1 MSDEFKFFLV
11 YRNIVCAPIENQSV
25 GLCVLDTSNQAMLGK
40 WLWRHG
46 VKGTR
51 FWRQVVG
58 LKVWGGLGSMV
69 YIGCKLGS
77 TGAALGVL
85 HLRLTRMDRRAA
97 VDAAACTSEVNP
109 FFFFWFLIQAETAPI
124 WSDSVRIRRGRRKI
138 CYQKICEKKK
148 REGEEERSATKWF
161 ARKKEKRK
169 EKKKTMWRCGG
180 WSSTA
185 GCYHRNSLLWNFQK
199 GKVWWQIIVDFQI
212 KPWNVI
218 LIKQCMWVLVGLGN
232 GASWKL
238 PCL

>member
-25 GLCVLDTSNQAMLGK
+25 GLCILDTSNQAMLGK

-58 LKVWGGLGSMV
+58 LKVWVGLGSMV
-69 YIGCKLGS
+69 CIGCKLGS

-85 HLRLTRMDRRAA
+85 HLRLTRTDRRAA
-97 VDAAACTSEVNP
+97 VDAAARTSEVNP
-109 FFFFWFLIQAETAPI
+109 FFFFWFLIQAKTAPI

-138 CYQKICEKKK
+138 CYQKICEKKTRGMRRRK
-148 REGEEERSATKWF
+148 ICYQMICEERRRRRRRRRW
-161 ARKKEKRK
+161 
-169 EKKKTMWRCGG
+169 CGDVVDEAQVLA
-180 WSSTA
+180 STIETLCS
-185 GCYHRNSLLWNFQK
+185 GTFTK
-199 GKVWWQIIVDFQI
+199 GKVWWQMIVDFQI
-212 KPWNVI
+212 QPWNVI
-218 LIKQCMWVLVGLGN
+218 LIKQCTRVVVGLGN

>member
-25 GLCVLDTSNQAMLGK
+25 GLCILDTSNQAMLGK

-58 LKVWGGLGSMV
+58 LKVWVGLGSMV
-69 YIGCKLGS
+69 CTGCKLGS

-85 HLRLTRMDRRAA
+85 HLRLTRTDRRAA
-97 VDAAACTSEVNP
+97 VDAAARTSEVNP
-109 FFFFWFLIQAETAPI
+109 FFFFWFLIQAKTAPI

-148 REGEEERSATKWF
+148 G
-161 ARKKEKRK
+161 K
-169 EKKKTMWRCGG
+169 EKKKDLLPNDLWGKRKKENKRRRRCGDVVDE
-180 WSSTA
+180 A
-185 GCYHRNSLLWNFQK
+185 QLLAATIETLFSGTFK
-199 GKVWWQIIVDFQI
+199 KEKFDDRLLMTF
-212 KPWNVI
+212 K
-218 LIKQCMWVLVGLGN
+218 
-232 GASWKL
+232 
-238 PCL
+238 

>member
-11 YRNIVCAPIENQSV
+11 YRNIVCAPIENRSV
-25 GLCVLDTSNQAMLGK
+25 GLCILDTSNQAMLGK
-40 WLWRHG
+40 WLWQHG

-85 HLRLTRMDRRAA
+85 HLRLTCMDRRAA
-97 VDAAACTSEVNP
+97 VDAAARTSEVNP
-109 FFFFWFLIQAETAPI
+109 FFFLI
-124 WSDSVRIRRGRRKI
+124 SDSSQNSSNSVWFCPNKKRK
-138 CYQKICEKKK
+138 KKDLLPKDLWEKK
-148 REGEEERSATKWF
+148 REGEEERSANKWF
-161 ARKKEKRK
+161 VRKKEKRK

-185 GCYHRNSLLWNFQK
+185 GCYQRNSLLWNFQK
-199 GKVWWQIIVDFQI
+199 GKIWWQITDDFQI